1 MEDFLSNIR
10 FDEKGLVPAI
20 AQDIRTGAVV
30 MLAYMNEE
38 ALRLTVETR
47 KATYF
52 SRSRQK
58 LWVKGET
65 SGNTQKVV
73 ELSYDCDGDAILLK
87 IEQTGAACHTGEYSC
102 FHHPVLQEEGTSS
115 HGAAAITED
124 YNTILDRMA
133 HPQPGS
139 YTNYLMEK
147 GIDKIC
153 KKIGEEATEVVIAAK
168 NGVKSEVIYEA
179 ADLVYHLLVVMAQQ
193 GVTPEELFAE
203 LEARR

>member
-1 MEDFLSNIR
+1 MMEDYLSSIR

-102 FHHPVLQEEGTSS
+102 FHHPVLHRISLPLPLLKVKNS
-115 HGAAAITED
+115 V
-124 YNTILDRMA
+124 M
-133 HPQPGS
+133 
-139 YTNYLMEK
+139 YLK
-147 GIDKIC
+147 
-153 KKIGEEATEVVIAAK
+153 TV
-168 NGVKSEVIYEA
+168 S
-179 ADLVYHLLVVMAQQ
+179 
-193 GVTPEELFAE
+193 
-203 LEARR
+203 

>member
-1 MEDFLSNIR
+1 
-10 FDEKGLVPAI
+10 
-20 AQDIRTGAVV
+20 
-30 MLAYMNEE
+30 
-38 ALRLTVETR
+38 
-47 KATYF
+47 
-52 SRSRQK
+52 
-58 LWVKGET
+58 
-65 SGNTQKVV
+65 
-73 ELSYDCDGDAILLK
+73 
-87 IEQTGAACHTGEYSC
+87 
-102 FHHPVLQEEGTSS
+102 
-115 HGAAAITED
+115 
-124 YNTILDRMA
+124 MA

>member
-1 MEDFLSNIR
+1 
-10 FDEKGLVPAI
+10 
-20 AQDIRTGAVV
+20 
-30 MLAYMNEE
+30 
-38 ALRLTVETR
+38 
-47 KATYF
+47 
-52 SRSRQK
+52 
-58 LWVKGET
+58 
-65 SGNTQKVV
+65 
-73 ELSYDCDGDAILLK
+73 
-87 IEQTGAACHTGEYSC
+87 
-102 FHHPVLQEEGTSS
+102 
-115 HGAAAITED
+115 
-124 YNTILDRMA
+124 MA

-179 ADLVYHLLVVMAQQ
+179 ADLVDHLLVVMAQQ

>member
-1 MEDFLSNIR
+1 MMEDYLSSIR

-73 ELSYDCDGDAILLK
+73 EL
-87 IEQTGAACHTGEYSC
+87 T
-102 FHHPVLQEEGTSS
+102 
-115 HGAAAITED
+115 
-124 YNTILDRMA
+124 
-133 HPQPGS
+133 
-139 YTNYLMEK
+139 
-147 GIDKIC
+147 
-153 KKIGEEATEVVIAAK
+153 
-168 NGVKSEVIYEA
+168 
-179 ADLVYHLLVVMAQQ
+179 
-193 GVTPEELFAE
+193 
-203 LEARR
+203 